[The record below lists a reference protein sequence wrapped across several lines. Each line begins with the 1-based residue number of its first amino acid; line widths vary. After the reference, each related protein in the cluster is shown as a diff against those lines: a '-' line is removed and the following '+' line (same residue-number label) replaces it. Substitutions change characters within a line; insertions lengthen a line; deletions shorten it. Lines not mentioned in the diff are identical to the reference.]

1 MIRVLVVDDHA
12 IVRAGVIHHLSSQD
26 GVEVVGEAG
35 SASEA
40 VEVARTAAA
49 TVAVV
54 DLRLPDGHGTD
65 VCRTLLSSKLVE
77 ACVIHTSFADPKSL
91 REALDAGALGYVLKS
106 TDTDRLGQ
114 AITSAASGSRHID
127 PEAQAA
133 LDRYESGDT
142 GDSRLEL
149 LSPQERR
156 VLDLIATGLTNRE
169 IADEMSLAE
178 KTVKNYVS
186 NMLHKL
192 GMKRRSEAAALAAR
206 LQQ

>member
-12 IVRAGVIHHLSSQD
+12 IVRAGVIHHLSSHD
-26 GVEVVGEAG
+26 MVEVVGEAG

-40 VEVARTAAA
+40 IDVARTAGA

-65 VCRTLLSSKLVE
+65 VCRTLLSSALVE

-91 REALDAGALGYVLKS
+91 RDALDAGALGYVLKS
-106 TDTDRLGQ
+106 TDTARLGQ
-114 AITSAASGSRHID
+114 AITSAASGVRHID

-142 GDSRLEL
+142 GDGQLEL

>member
-12 IVRAGVIHHLSSQD
+12 IVRAGIIHHLAGDESF
-26 GVEVVGEAG
+26 EVVGEAG
-35 SASEA
+35 SVSEA
-40 VEVARTAAA
+40 VDVAQTAGA

-65 VCRTLLSSKLVE
+65 LCRELLASELVE
-77 ACVIHTSFADPKSL
+77 ACVMHTSYADPQSL

-106 TDTDRLGQ
+106 MDTDRLGQ
-114 AITSAASGSRHID
+114 AIISAAAGTAHID
-127 PEAQAA
+127 AEAQAA
-133 LDRYESGDT
+133 LDRYESGET
-142 GDSRLEL
+142 GDSQMEL

-156 VLDLIATGLTNRE
+156 VLDLIAAGLTNRE

-206 LQQ
+206 LQR